1 MQISIRKNKIKY
13 ALKILLFEYKSG
25 VQLSNFMCIS
35 DFMRKYPKLTSFNIH
50 HGHIWGVGSGYPQA
64 GSAQYFF
71 FC

>member
-50 HGHIWGVGSGYPQA
+50 HGHI
-64 GSAQYFF
+64 
-71 FC
+71 